1 MKLNEEGFLQLVQ
14 LSYLFFSSKMFW
26 LYYSE
31 GESQWLNVLLFVD
44 LMESIDLLYL
54 MKLSFLNL
62 EPFPFVYHLT
72 CWAQSLVHFG
82 LLLLLI
88 FWKLLEKLNL
98 KRFDMVLPT
107 VIILAEIKRVK
118 ALAITKCA

>member
-1 MKLNEEGFLQLVQ
+1 MKLNEEGFLQLVPQ
-14 LSYLFFSSKMFW
+14 SYLFFSSKMFW
-26 LYYSE
+26 QYYSE
-31 GESQWLNVLLFVD
+31 DLNQSLNVLLFVD

-62 EPFPFVYHLT
+62 EPLFVYHLK
-72 CWAQSLVHFG
+72 CWAQFLVRFG
-82 LLLLLI
+82 PLLQLI

-118 ALAITKCA
+118 ALAITKYA